1 MKKIILAV
9 IIFFPIL
16 LLSQN
21 SEPTQRKFYVP
32 ALQDSVYLMDT
43 LQYFKQDRFIK
54 GSHWDYHIRLGKV
67 VNYNQ
72 MDIYWW
78 YEPKT
83 DTSLKRGDTSL
94 FLLDSSLLFVKPMY
108 YTHSLGA
115 EMFNIRGI
123 QYSPTLLIDTN
134 KTNEL
139 QTRYGDGT
147 NPIFGFAHIRGR
159 ITNNPADTNYS
170 KLIIDGDSLIN
181 QVILEEPWTAN
192 QLKFSGGSSDWSIGY
207 RDTVQKEFL
216 CRGMYITINL
226 RRDDLSNE
234 LDTMPVL
241 KIEIPHEYVSQ
252 VLNWGETVYYA
263 DGGNLYLDNNIT
275 NSGLVLSENLLANR
289 YFF

>member
-108 YTHSLGA
+108 YTHSLGP

-123 QYSPTLLIDTN
+123 QYSPSLLIDTN

-192 QLKFSGGSSDWSIGY
+192 QLKYSSINSDSLENIY
-207 RDTVQKEFL
+207 L

-289 YFF
+289 YFFKLMNHYS

>member
-54 GSHWDYHIRLGKV
+54 GNHWDYDARLGKV
-67 VNYNQ
+67 LDYNQ
-72 MDIYWW
+72 MDIYW
-78 YEPKT
+78 YNTP
-83 DTSLKRGDTSL
+83 DV
-94 FLLDSSLLFVKPMY
+94 FQILDSSLLFVKPMY
-108 YTHSLGA
+108 YTHSLGP